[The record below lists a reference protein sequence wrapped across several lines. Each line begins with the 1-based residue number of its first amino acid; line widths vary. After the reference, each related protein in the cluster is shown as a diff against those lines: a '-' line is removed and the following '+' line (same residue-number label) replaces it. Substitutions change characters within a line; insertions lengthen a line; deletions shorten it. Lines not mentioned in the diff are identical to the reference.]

1 MILRILFIGDIV
13 GTRGVDFVVSHLNSV
28 RKLNKIDFC
37 IANGENCS
45 PAGKGITKDAA
56 KRLFMCGVDLIT
68 LGNHAFNHNDVFALM
83 EEESVI
89 CPLNYP
95 KSVGGQGYVE
105 FDGLAVI
112 NVSGRTFMDNLDC
125 PFARTKEV
133 LEKISAKTIIVDFHG
148 EATSEKRAFA
158 EHFDG
163 KVSAII
169 GTHTHVQTA
178 DETILKNGTAFITDA
193 GMTGAKDSILGVRKD
208 EVIDMFLTG
217 LPVRFAVMDGPVL
230 MNCVIVE
237 TDADGKAVSIE
248 RLNLE

>member
-1 MILRILFIGDIV
+1 MRILFIGDIV
-13 GTRGVDFVVSHLNSV
+13 GTRGVDFVVSHLNSI

-37 IANGENCS
+37 IANGENSS

-56 KRLFMCGVDLIT
+56 ARLFMCGVDLIT
-68 LGNHAFNHNDVFALM
+68 LGNHAFNHNDVYFLM
-83 EEESVI
+83 EEEKVI
-89 CPLNYP
+89 RPLNYP
-95 KSVGGQGYVE
+95 KTVDGQGFME
-105 FDGLAVI
+105 LDDIAVI

-125 PFARTKEV
+125 PFTRTEETLK
-133 LEKISAKTIIVDFHG
+133 KISAKTIIVDFHG

-158 EHFDG
+158 EYFDG
-163 KVSAII
+163 KVSAVI

-193 GMTGAKDSILGVRKD
+193 GMTGAKDSILGVRTE
-208 EVIDMFLTG
+208 EVINMFLTG
-217 LPVRFAVMDGPVL
+217 LPTRFAVMDGPVL

-237 TDADGKAVSIE
+237 TDKDGKAVSIE